1 MASVNYENLV
11 RWASWPSGKQIKHV
25 SYGKTVP
32 TNEEQIYDR
41 KVNHL
46 LSIMRD
52 RAAWFSVS
60 LDITQ
65 TLLDMLH
72 DYWPTLKI

>member
-1 MASVNYENLV
+1 MIISF
-11 RWASWPSGKQIKHV
+11 
-25 SYGKTVP
+25 T
-32 TNEEQIYDR
+32 
-41 KVNHL
+41 
-46 LSIMRD
+46 
-52 RAAWFSVS
+52 